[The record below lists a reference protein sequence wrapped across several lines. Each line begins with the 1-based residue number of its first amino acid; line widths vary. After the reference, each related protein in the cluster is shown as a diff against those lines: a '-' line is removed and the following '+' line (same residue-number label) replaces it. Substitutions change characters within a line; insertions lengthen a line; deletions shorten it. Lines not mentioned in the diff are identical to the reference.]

1 MRRRETLKENAMEN
15 HSVSQPKR
23 IKPNGFGKKLFLL
36 TIAGGAAFWAATILT
51 SILPI
56 AASYRAAFSNWS
68 IQTVWVA
75 SLPMGLVI
83 GCCVSFLLLKRIA
96 KKPAVKPVLAAI
108 SISVIVLIV
117 AVLLFDVPML
127 LKTPNG
133 SLHYFLIGVV
143 LNTVRFLILGTAIGC
158 LHKKLY
164 C

>member
-1 MRRRETLKENAMEN
+1 MEN
-15 HSVSQPKR
+15 QTVSQPKR
-23 IKPNGFGKKLFLL
+23 KKPNGFGKKLFLL
-36 TIAGGAAFWAATILT
+36 TITGGAAFWAATILT
-51 SILPI
+51 SILPV

-83 GCCVSFLLLKRIA
+83 GCCVSFLLLKRIV
-96 KKPAVKPVLAAI
+96 KKPAVKPVLVAI
-108 SISVIVLIV
+108 NISVIVLIV

-133 SLHYFLIGVV
+133 SFHYFLIGV
-143 LNTVRFLILGTAIGC
+143 LFNAVRFLILGTATGYFY
-158 LHKKLY
+158 KRLY